1 MISRKHD
8 EYIKSSFTDQQFAL
22 VQRIAGNLPVE
33 KRAAF
38 IEKTAAYM
46 RMHGGYDHAV
56 DVVERAMDLALRDVT
71 QSAA

>member
-1 MISRKHD
+1 MISRTHD
-8 EYIKSSFTDQQFAL
+8 EYIKSSFTDQQFAML
-22 VQRIAGNLPVE
+22 QRIAGNLPIE
-33 KRAAF
+33 QRAAF